1 MSLLNK
7 QNYKQLS
14 DIINIAWEDL
24 EDIGITRLGHQKRFM
39 LGVKRLI
46 DIDKGLYQPNP
57 NKKQIKY
64 CNSLENNEFSDS
76 LTYATLRKPQISS
89 NSLMNKHRTGTY
101 IPTSSFRLP
110 PPLSSPIINCQ
121 STRTRSLENINS
133 NERKLDVLPV
143 SSQYSTMINLDDT
156 NLSSSTEST
165 NGIPFA
171 NENIGTIKQRSPLN
185 NYNTIDTMK
194 RSLPIEFFQQ
204 SNTTTMPIYDNNERF
219 TRQNID
225 KRSQYIEVFKKDKQI
240 K

>member
-1 MSLLNK
+1 
-7 QNYKQLS
+7 
-14 DIINIAWEDL
+14 
-24 EDIGITRLGHQKRFM
+24 
-39 LGVKRLI
+39 
-46 DIDKGLYQPNP
+46 
-57 NKKQIKY
+57 
-64 CNSLENNEFSDS
+64 
-76 LTYATLRKPQISS
+76 
-89 NSLMNKHRTGTY
+89 MNKYRTGTY

-121 STRTRSLENINS
+121 SSTRTRSLENINS
-133 NERKLDVLPV
+133 IEIPV

-171 NENIGTIKQRSPLN
+171 NENIGTIKQRSLFN

-194 RSLPIEFFQQ
+194 RSLPIQFFQQ
-204 SNTTTMPIYDNNERF
+204 STTTTPIYDNNERF
-219 TRQNID
+219 NRQNID